1 MRILA
6 TFAVAFSGDV
16 NALEAQ
22 LRGGIV
28 PIIGRIHEGK
38 FLLDVRT
45 LFEDDFDLI
54 VEAIE
59 TGMGVMTAIGATV
72 LGVAVIFLLTWLID
86 RKTKRFC
93 LTNA

>member
-1 MRILA
+1 MYRKYQHSISISNQQHLA
-6 TFAVAFSGDV
+6 FCIGNMGDV

-45 LFEDDFDLI
+45 LFEEDFPLI
-54 VEAIE
+54 VQALREATE
-59 TGMGVMTAIGATV
+59 
-72 LGVAVIFLLTWLID
+72 
-86 RKTKRFC
+86 
-93 LTNA
+93 